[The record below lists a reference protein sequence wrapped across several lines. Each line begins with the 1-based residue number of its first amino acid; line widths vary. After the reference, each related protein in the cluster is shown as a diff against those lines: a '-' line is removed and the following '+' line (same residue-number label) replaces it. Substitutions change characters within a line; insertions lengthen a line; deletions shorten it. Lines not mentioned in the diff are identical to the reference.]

1 MFKQLVNRWWL
12 VVLSLSIVVAMS
24 MVALEA
30 LKARAAVLTASSTAP
45 SSTVQAASEPFGYGM
60 VMANPGS
67 VYPGWIGFNWL
78 MVFDPFSS
86 ASYNV
91 LQRLKVTVS
100 DAADLPALR
109 ARVIE
114 QLRLSGAGAFQIG
127 NEPNLSSEWGAPPD
141 AAAYRQVLCAAYE
154 AIKQTEPHVVVVSG
168 GLAPTGR
175 VPGYWDQHP
184 GHDGLKQDEREFLKE
199 FLAAGGGSCLDVL
212 GYNAMGFRASYAAVP
227 DVDGGTPDTNC
238 ANGLCF
244 RSIEK
249 AHDILVTYGL
259 GDKPVWAT
267 EVGWL
272 TAPPAYCQSD
282 PRWPSRIWQIV
293 SPQQQ
298 SDNLV
303 GAFRYARFT
312 WPWLRA
318 MFVFNFNFDSAP
330 YYDECEQMR
339 YYSVENRPAYFGL
352 WQMSKRFLQ
361 SYLPLV
367 RK

>member
-1 MFKQLVNRWWL
+1 MFIRSRLFVLVL
-12 VVLSLSIVVAMS
+12 IVVLCVA
-24 MVALEA
+24 ALPSA
-30 LKARAAVLTASSTAP
+30 LAAGAQAPGQAAVPASAM
-45 SSTVQAASEPFGYGM
+45 PFGYGL

-67 VYPGWIGFNWL
+67 VYPNWIGFNWI
-78 MVFDPFSS
+78 MVFDPYSS
-86 ASYNV
+86 ASTNV

-100 DAADLPALR
+100 DAADLPAMR
-109 ARVIE
+109 ARIIE

-154 AIKQTEPHVVVVSG
+154 TIKQTEPYVVVVSG

-175 VPGYWDQHP
+175 VPGYWNQHP

-212 GYNAMGFRASYAAVP
+212 GYNAMGFRANYAAAP

-249 AHDILVTYGL
+249 AHDILVMYGL

-272 TAPPAYCQSD
+272 TTPPAHCQSD
-282 PRWPSRIWQIV
+282 PRWPSRLWQIV

-303 GAFRYARFT
+303 GAFRYARFN

-339 YYSVENRPAYFGL
+339 YYSVQNQPAYFGL
-352 WQMSKRFLQ
+352 WYMSKRFLQ
-361 SYLPLV
+361 SYLPLI